1 MNSDSINM
9 SIKDRLRLSS
19 IKRWHMLDTTRVQT
33 VADHS
38 YGVAIVAREI
48 WAVVSGSFD
57 ACSDTCTLGAVL
69 SAALD
74 HDADEVYTGDCHNPR
89 RLSVEEFAARFKQ
102 HWVSCD
108 LTKRI
113 VKLADLIE
121 ARHTVTQIG
130 IGEYANAIKWSYNR
144 CIDWAISHFVDGL
157 GLQPDAEEALVTSLT
172 KAIYDEFDRDCLY
185 SLKF

>member
-1 MNSDSINM
+1 MNSDSINI

-48 WAVVSGSFD
+48 WAVISD
-57 ACSDTCTLGAVL
+57 AIGYGESCTLVMVL
-69 SAALD
+69 CAALD
-74 HDADEVYTGDCHNPR
+74 HDADEAYTGDCHNPG

-144 CIDWAISHFVDGL
+144 CIDWAMSHFADGL
-157 GLQPDAEEALVTSLT
+157 GLQPEAEEALVASLT